1 MTENKQMGPDGP
13 KLSRPKAIASGALFD
28 GRMDCYIL
36 NDGRRVVSQRG
47 EVAALTRLTS
57 GSKHGDLDRFLSR
70 LPNEYKHLASGSKVE
85 FEVPLEGGGARVA
98 LGREACDVVDHLRA
112 YADSLVAGKLRKNQE
127 ALYLGNGNAPALT
140 PWMVEA
146 LTEAAF
152 RMEGGE
158 DFATYA
164 KDCGEA
170 HLQRVVEGAFALAGV
185 PLGFIERHER
195 AILVTYRTLRAL
207 GFA

>member
-1 MTENKQMGPDGP
+1 MPTPHHSTVYGHAGDPATCSSSQVGWWGRAFTRPSAAVHDGAVVGADLVRFVTEEEARSPGGPCLLP
-13 KLSRPKAIASGALFD
+13 
-28 GRMDCYIL
+28 
-36 NDGRRVVSQRG
+36 
-47 EVAALTRLTS
+47 AAHPGT
-57 GSKHGDLDRFLSR
+57 
-70 LPNEYKHLASGSKVE
+70 
-85 FEVPLEGGGARVA
+85 
-98 LGREACDVVDHLRA
+98 
-112 YADSLVAGKLRKNQE
+112 E

-146 LTEAAF
+146 LIEAAF

-170 HLQRVVEGAFALAGV
+170 HLQRAVEGAFALAGV
-185 PLGFIERHER
+185 PLGFIERRER
-195 AILVTYRTLRAL
+195 AILVTYRTLRSL